1 MLSLINSLEELD
13 KKLQLRSKNNSV
25 ENTLIEEIILSV
37 KLNGDKALR
46 KFTERFDGIN
56 LDEFL
61 VPEEVI
67 SQTSQHISQELSFS
81 INKAIKNI
89 RKFHNKQLPS
99 GFTINQTDG
108 TQSCFK
114 WRPLERV
121 GLYIPG
127 GRFPLFS
134 TLLMNVI
141 PAQVAGVKEIAIC
154 SPPSK
159 SHFVDDTLLAVCS
172 ILGISEVYSIGGAQ
186 AIAAL
191 AYGTETIPAVDKI
204 TGPGN
209 SYVTSA
215 KKMVRSDVD
224 IDMLAGP
231 TELVVFADETASPEK
246 IASDLIAQA
255 EHDEE
260 AFPVLI
266 TADEQIALDT
276 NNYIAHGLENL
287 STENTARTALR
298 DSGFAYVGKSVEE
311 CISII
316 NRISPEHLSLQV
328 RSPEKLIKRVTAAA
342 IFLGSE
348 TPPAWGDYWSG
359 ANHTLPT
366 GGRARARGSLS
377 VYDFLVSYTVV
388 HTPLNTVKK
397 SEEYVSQLAEAEG
410 LFGHAQ
416 SIKKRVKN
424 G

>member
-13 KKLQLRSKNNSV
+13 KRLQLRSKNSSV
-25 ENTLIEEIILSV
+25 DNTLIEEIVSSV
-37 KLNGDKALR
+37 KLNGDKAVR
-46 KFTERFDGIN
+46 KLTERFDGVT

-67 SQTSQHISQELSFS
+67 SQTTQHISQELSFS
-81 INKAIKNI
+81 INRSIKNI
-89 RKFHNKQLPS
+89 QKFHNKQLPS
-99 GFTINQTDG
+99 GFTINQNDG
-108 TQSCFK
+108 TQSRFE

-127 GRFPLFS
+127 GKFPLFS

-141 PAQVAGVKEIAIC
+141 PAQAAGVKEIAIC

-159 SHFVDDTLLAVCS
+159 SHFVDETILAVCS

-215 KKMVRSDVD
+215 KKMVSSDVD

-260 AFPVLI
+260 AFPILI
-266 TADEQIALDT
+266 TADKQIALDT
-276 NNYIAHGLENL
+276 NNYIDNALEHL
-287 STENTARTALR
+287 STENTARTALSH
-298 DSGFAYVGKSVEE
+298 SGFAYVGKSVEE

-328 RSPEKLIKRVTAAA
+328 RSPEKLIERVTAAA

-366 GGRARARGSLS
+366 GGRARVRGPLS

-388 HTPLNTVKK
+388 HAPLNTVKK
-397 SEEYVSQLAEAEG
+397 SEAYVSQLAEAEG

>member
-13 KKLQLRSKNNSV
+13 ERLQLRSKNNSV
-25 ENTLIEEIILSV
+25 ENTLIEEIISSV
-37 KLNGDKALR
+37 KLNGDKAVR
-46 KFTERFDGIN
+46 KFTKRFDGIN

-67 SQTSQHISQELSFS
+67 SQTTQHISQELSFS

-159 SHFVDDTLLAVCS
+159 SHFVDETILAVCS

-298 DSGFAYVGKSVEE
+298 DSGFAYVAKSVEE